1 MQLQTM
7 KSRVVMPPPGESQKE
22 DIYCRKQWRGVQH
35 LAIEFWTSWK
45 KDVYATL
52 QVPHKWNKV
61 VRPHKWNKVVRNFK
75 VEDIVLLKHDTSRS
89 T

>member
-35 LAIEFWTSWK
+35 LAIEFWTRWK

-52 QVPHKWNKV
+52 QV
-61 VRPHKWNKVVRNFK
+61 PHKWNKVVRNFK